1 MYTITTASKVFF
13 SLHKVKKTL
22 NANYIRFFLLNFL
35 KNLCVKICVKKRGTH
50 EMRKFKSV
58 NELVNSL
65 KPDYP
70 VYCIRT
76 EQIKKSVTFFKEN
89 FPGKILYAVKTN
101 PHEKIIKQIIS
112 NGVKDFDVASLSEI
126 KLIKKISSEVNLH
139 FMHTI
144 KSKQSISSAYF
155 DYGVKSFS
163 LDNKDELRKI
173 LEATNQAKDLK
184 LFVRIA
190 ISNEHAEIDLSRK
203 FGALPSEA
211 LGLVRLCKEH
221 SRKLGISFHVGSQCM
236 EKISYS
242 KGIREVGNII
252 KKTKIIPDIINIGGG
267 FPAIYPDLKPEPLI
281 KYMEE
286 IKKGIDNLKLNKLP
300 EIICEPGRAI
310 VAESGSSIVKVILR
324 KKQNLYINDGTYG
337 SLFDAGVPNFIFPS
351 KMITD
356 GRIQSKKMTSF
367 SFFGPTCDSLDYMK
381 GPFLLP
387 NNIKEG
393 DYIELGQLGAYGL
406 TFRTNF
412 NGFYS
417 NEIYEVNDKPI
428 MSLFEESNE
437 KVDSLVA

>member
-1 MYTITTASKVFF
+1 
-13 SLHKVKKTL
+13 
-22 NANYIRFFLLNFL
+22 
-35 KNLCVKICVKKRGTH
+35 
-50 EMRKFKSV
+50 MRKFKSV
-58 NELVNSL
+58 NELVNTL

-70 VYCIRT
+70 VYCMRPEEINR
-76 EQIKKSVTFFKEN
+76 SVTFFREH

-101 PHEKIIKQIIS
+101 PHEKVLKQIIS
-112 NGVKDFDVASLSEI
+112 NGIKDFDVASLNEI
-126 KLIKKISSEVNLH
+126 KLIKKINSEVNLH

-144 KSKQSISSAYF
+144 KSKESISSAYF
-155 DYGVKSFS
+155 EYGVRSFS

-221 SRKLGISFHVGSQCM
+221 SKKLGISFHVGSQCM

-242 KGIREVGNII
+242 KGIREIGNII
-252 KKTKIIPDIINIGGG
+252 KKTKIIPDTINIGGG
-267 FPAIYPDLKPEPLI
+267 FPAIYPDLKPAPLI
-281 KYMEE
+281 KYIEE
-286 IKKGIDNLKLNKLP
+286 IKKGIKNLKLDKLP

-310 VAESGSSIVKVILR
+310 VAESGSTIVKVILR

-337 SLFDAGVPNFIFPS
+337 SLFDAGVPNFIFPT

-356 GRIQSKKMTSF
+356 GRIQSKKLTSF

-417 NEIYEVNDKPI
+417 NEIFEVNDKPI
-428 MSLFEESNE
+428 MSLYRGSNE